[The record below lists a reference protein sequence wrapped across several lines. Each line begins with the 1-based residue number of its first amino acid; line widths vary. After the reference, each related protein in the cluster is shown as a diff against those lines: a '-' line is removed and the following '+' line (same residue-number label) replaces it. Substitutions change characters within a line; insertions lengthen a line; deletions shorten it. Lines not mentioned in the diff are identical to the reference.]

1 MEAEGYVVGLERCQG
16 CREVGCAVGMTIPE
30 LQMHHPLHAILRHIV
45 VVEQRVSYARDAEEQ
60 DARRG
65 EEEGAE
71 VGSLGGLGDGGVD
84 GEEGCIDSSGDE
96 AGAPSWLWILHR
108 LPGMDVVVL
117 AGVGEA
123 RLALV

>member
-16 CREVGCAVGMTIPE
+16 CREVGCAVGMTIPTLHSIGISICINKHLRPRNTRETNAPE

-84 GEEGCIDSSGDE
+84 GEEGCILD
-96 AGAPSWLWILHR
+96 R
-108 LPGMDVVVL
+108 LVIVL
-117 AGVGEA
+117 
-123 RLALV
+123 R